1 MMHKRSQSQTIPKD
15 FPVGDDLG
23 ETKRYLERLETQ
35 DDGLGQIMEVVA
47 TPEEERRVVRKLDMM
62 FVTVPVLL

>member
-1 MMHKRSQSQTIPKD
+1 MHDHSQSQSIPID
-15 FPVGDDLG
+15 FPVRDDLG

-35 DDGLGQIMEVVA
+35 DDGLGQIMEVAA
-47 TPEEERRVVRKLDMM
+47 TPEEERRVVRKLDIM